1 MIELI
6 LFLLIIFVFLTGIY
20 LKLKKNND
28 TLIITSNI
36 LFIIYGFVMFLIS
49 N

>member
-6 LFLLIIFVFLTGIY
+6 LFLLIVFVFLLGIY
-20 LKLKKNND
+20 LKIKKNND
-28 TLIITSNI
+28 TLIIFSNI
-36 LFIIYGFVMFLIS
+36 FFIIYGFVMFLIS